1 MTDSTLSRRI
11 ELTGWSTVVLGLVC
25 VLLALIQAVAPVL
38 LRRVAAELDVADDP
52 TRALREVLAAGAG
65 ISAAVNGVF
74 GAALVVIGVAV
85 ARRARWAH
93 RALLI
98 SCWSSIAVLAI
109 LAKPTLAP
117 FFAMA
122 GEKTTGGFGMLVAS
136 AALLVAQIVAVLWFL
151 RFWRRPEVRAAF
163 R

>member
-1 MTDSTLSRRI
+1 MTDSALSRRI
-11 ELTGWSTVVLGLVC
+11 ELTGWSTVLLGAACIVLAV
-25 VLLALIQAVAPVL
+25 IQAVAPIL
-38 LRRVAAELDVADDP
+38 LRRMAAELDVGDDP
-52 TRALREVLAAGAG
+52 TRAMREVLAAGAG
-65 ISAAVNGVF
+65 ISAAVNGLF
-74 GAALVVIGVAV
+74 GAALVVVGVAV
-85 ARRARWAH
+85 SRRARWAH
-93 RALLI
+93 RALLLT
-98 SCWSSIAVLAI
+98 CWSSIAVLAI

-136 AALLVAQIVAVLWFL
+136 ATLLVAQIAAVLWFL